1 MLASVFLPKQI
12 IQAVGY
18 PLTDIQMCSE
28 GGIGFT
34 ADIKG
39 TRVKFFK
46 LDTCWLCNQFFPTMD
61 ALVIKYEEAI
71 EDYIVSG
78 KADELW
84 LVMKHLNVKE
94 GYFNVGIPSEM
105 AIISD
110 DEHTQECYRSMFVHN
125 VQGAGRPYAM
135 IKFMQDNPNNNFGI
149 VSNIGWINGFL
160 VIESNELPVMKVRHN
175 DAYPIGSH
183 EEALWVELGGD
194 RYDFSFDE
202 VVYTYLCNDYGIN
215 LSQDERAV
223 SLRHNSKRLMPTAAL
238 LVDYTA
244 KTIKLVTICE
254 SQNPTR

>member
-1 MLASVFLPKQI
+1 MLASIFLPKQI
-12 IQAVGY
+12 IQAIGY
-18 PLTDIQMCSE
+18 PLTDIKMCSE

-46 LDTCWLCNQFFPTMD
+46 LDSCWLCNQFFPTMD

-84 LVMKHLNVKE
+84 LVMKHLNAKE
-94 GYFNVGIPSEM
+94 GYFNVGIPSEL
-105 AIISD
+105 AILGD
-110 DEHTQECYRSMFVHN
+110 GEHTKECYQSMTVHN

-135 IKFMQDNPNNNFGI
+135 INFMQFKPNNNFGI
-149 VSNIGWINGFL
+149 VSNIGWINGFM
-160 VIESNELPVMKVRHN
+160 VIESDGLPVMKVRH
-175 DAYPIGSH
+175 AYPIGNH
-183 EEALWVELGGD
+183 QEALWVELNGT

-202 VVYTYLCNDYGIN
+202 VVYTYLCNDYGVN
-215 LSQDERAV
+215 LSQDDRTNT
-223 SLRHNSKRLMPTAAL
+223 SWFNGKRLMPTSAL

-254 SQNPTR
+254 SQSKTV